1 MLYPMYRISN
11 FDGHIEN
18 LRRFKE
24 VASG

>member
-1 MLYPMYRISN
+1 LYPMYRISN
-11 FDGHIEN
+11 FDGHIEI